1 MRSKMSHPVEK
12 AFFAICLALLLTLVI
27 IAQPAQAQNYKFKVL
42 HTFHG
47 KDGAIPAGLL
57 ARDSAGNLYGTTSG
71 GGTGKG
77 LCASFFLGCGTAFK
91 LNANGK
97 LLWSHSFNFTNGA
110 DPLAGL
116 NRDSAGS
123 LYGTAVV
130 GGDTKCNQYGCG
142 TVFELDPTGKEKI
155 LHKFKGGDGMFPE
168 GVLAKDSAGNLYG
181 TTQAGGLGN
190 IFKIDRMGSVT
201 VLYTFTG
208 EADGCYP
215 IGLILDGS
223 DNLYGV
229 TTGGGSASCGSGYGV
244 VFELDAAGKFS
255 VLHTFGGGDGA
266 MPDSILL
273 FDSVGNLYG
282 TTNAG
287 GDSGTCQG
295 GCGTVFKL
303 APNENGTWTE
313 SVLYS
318 FCSAGGCADGL
329 FPERGPLAIDAAGNL
344 YGTTGNGG
352 TDGCGGYGCGV
363 VYRLDPSEQETV
375 LYKFTGGKDG
385 AGPFPGVVMDQDS
398 NLYGVAARYG
408 DTGCK
413 DGDGQG
419 CGVVF
424 KLSP

>member
-1 MRSKMSHPVEK
+1 MQSQKSHPAEK
-12 AFFAICLALLLTLVI
+12 AIRAIGLALLLTLA
-27 IAQPAQAQNYKFKVL
+27 IAAPTQAQNYKFKVL

-47 KDGAIPAGLL
+47 KDGALPAGLL

-91 LNANGK
+91 LNASGK

-123 LYGTAVV
+123 LFGTAVV

-142 TVFELDPTGKEKI
+142 TVFELDSTGKEKI
-155 LHKFKGGDGMFPE
+155 LHEFNGSDGEFPE
-168 GVLAKDSAGNLYG
+168 ALLARDAAGNLYG
-181 TTQAGGLGN
+181 TTYSTPGN
-190 IFKIDRMGSVT
+190 IFKIDTTGKLT

-208 EADGCYP
+208 YADGCSPYP
-215 IGLILDGS
+215 GVILDASG
-223 DNLYGV
+223 NLYGV
-229 TTGGGSASCGSGYGV
+229 ADGGSSGFCDGDGV
-244 VFELDAAGKFS
+244 IFELDTVGNVT
-255 VLHTFGGGDGA
+255 VLHTFNGSDGA
-266 MPDSILL
+266 DPDSALL
-273 FDSVGNLYG
+273 FDATGNLYG
-282 TTNAG
+282 TTFYG
-287 GDSGTCQG
+287 GSSNVCQG

-303 APNENGTWTE
+303 APNGNGTWTE

-329 FPERGPLAIDAAGNL
+329 FPERGPLAIDTAGNL

-352 TDGCGGYGCGV
+352 TNGCGGYGCGV
-363 VYRLDPSEQETV
+363 VYKLDGGGQETV

-385 AGPFPGVVMDQDS
+385 GGPFPGVVMDKAG
-398 NLYGVAARYG
+398 NLYGVAGRYG

-419 CGVVF
+419 CGAVF